1 MTHPAPDIKTAKVA
15 ELFDPLVHTPPVG
28 AMLLVINPG
37 GVLTKSTWYKGA
49 LAWGYLP
56 KIPQSVKDRMS
67 PPRTR
72 A

>member
-1 MTHPAPDIKTAKVA
+1 MTHQPSQIFTVPLV
-15 ELFDPLVHTPPVG
+15 ELFDPLINPPPVG
-28 AMLLVINPG
+28 ATLLVINPG

-67 PPRTR
+67 PPRTS